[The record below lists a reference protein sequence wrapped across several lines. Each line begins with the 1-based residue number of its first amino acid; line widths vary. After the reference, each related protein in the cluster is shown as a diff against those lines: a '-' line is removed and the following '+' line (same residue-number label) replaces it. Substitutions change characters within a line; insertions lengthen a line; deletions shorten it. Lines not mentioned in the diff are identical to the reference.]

1 MTTDPLTKDLAHD
14 VGYDGPAELFVGE
27 EPVVPVV
34 PVVPVTVAL
43 RGLFQPIDG
52 RFHWYGRVQRDAVLD
67 SAGPAGA
74 TVRLRTPYG
83 EAEGRLSDCDPWG
96 RYRLS
101 GVGRPPFPVDAI

>member
-1 MTTDPLTKDLAHD
+1 LTTHPLTTGLEHD
-14 VGYDGPAELFVGE
+14 VGYDGAAELVVGDGS
-27 EPVVPVV
+27 
-34 PVVPVTVAL
+34 VVPVTVSL

-52 RFHWYGRVQRDAVLD
+52 RFHWYGRVQRSAVLD
-67 SAGPAGA
+67 SAVPAGA

-101 GVGRPPFPVDAI
+101 GVGGPPFPVDEI